1 MTSPWGAERWHA
13 ATAQLDQLL
22 ELPGPDREA
31 RLAALRHRDARLA
44 ADVSDLLRDHQAAQA
59 EGFLEQ
65 DAHALLTATA
75 AADGSFAITRAAIPA
90 PLPPGAPFGRYRVVR
105 ILGRGGMG
113 IVYEAEEQDSGRR
126 VALKVLQQRL
136 GDERERERFERE
148 GRLAASIDHEH
159 CVFVFGA
166 TDVRGTPAIAMEL
179 MQGTLADRLAASGPM
194 APAAAVDV
202 TLQLIEGLE
211 AAAEAGILHRDV
223 KPSNCFLDA
232 DGTVKIGD
240 FGISRSIRPAEET
253 ALSTRGQLTGTP
265 TYAPPEQLRGATLD
279 VRADIYSLG
288 ATLYELVTGRR
299 PFTAPDLMALLM
311 AVANDPPEP
320 PHEIA
325 PALPRGLS
333 EVILRCL
340 AKKPA
345 ERFGSYAALVGA
357 LAPYQSIA
365 PTPATLGRRFV
376 AGVIDQV
383 VLGLFATPISLLII
397 FGVLRHY
404 DASVLL
410 GHLAFNTGLVFLYY
424 GVGESVWRR
433 TPGKALLGLTIVDT
447 DGRPARA
454 AAGWGRAALYAGS
467 QALDT
472 LAMYAVLRQ
481 PEQLMEPDPVLSLL
495 GSAVQLIRLALTF
508 STVRRRNGYAA
519 VHDLVTRT
527 RVAERRPVDV
537 DDRHTRR
544 LESDR
549 DIAPTEEFR
558 GSFAVLRG
566 GVEGRPD
573 WRPGID
579 DRLRRP
585 VWIRDVPPGT
595 PPVSSSRAALSRGT
609 RLRWLAGRRAG
620 REAWDVFEGV
630 RGVPLTRACAAEVPW
645 AETRRWLTDLAQELA
660 EQGPHDRP
668 PLTVDRIWVADTGR
682 VKLLDDPALD
692 DARPEG
698 EREVLPFLAEAV
710 RHARAASRD
719 PWPLSAQR
727 FADAL
732 AAGTVPSIAE
742 AARTLEAIG
751 RGRTGVSAALRRLS
765 IAAVLA
771 FPFMVTLIALIMSL
785 VLVIAHNWTPLDA
798 RVAARALH
806 ELSRADRGRIAL
818 TSADRE
824 AIERTLATRYRSQL
838 GDPRFLGPGNL
849 SFLSSQEKAIAERI
863 LRRPADRALA
873 AGPPPTLPESIVV
886 AASKPPDWAEL
897 AMLVVGLF
905 YLMLAFIG
913 LLAVLLAPTVRGLL
927 LRFFGLEVV
936 TADGR
941 PASRVRLL
949 ARAAL
954 AWSPVLLPLVAVVLG
969 RHISPTT
976 LTWAALPGLAVGGV
990 GMVAL
995 AIRPAR
1001 GWHDRLAGTWIV
1013 PR

>member
-1 MTSPWGAERWHA
+1 
-13 ATAQLDQLL
+13 
-22 ELPGPDREA
+22 
-31 RLAALRHRDARLA
+31 
-44 ADVSDLLRDHQAAQA
+44 
-59 EGFLEQ
+59 
-65 DAHALLTATA
+65 
-75 AADGSFAITRAAIPA
+75 
-90 PLPPGAPFGRYRVVR
+90 
-105 ILGRGGMG
+105 
-113 IVYEAEEQDSGRR
+113 
-126 VALKVLQQRL
+126 VLQQRL

-166 TDVRGTPAIAMEL
+166 TEVRGTPAIAMEL
-179 MQGTLADRLAASGPM
+179 MHGTLADRLAASGPM

-240 FGISRSIRPAEET
+240 FGISRSIRPTEET

-279 VRADIYSLG
+279 ARADIYSLG

-299 PFTAPDLMALLM
+299 PFMAPDLMALLM
-311 AVANDPPEP
+311 AVANDPPQP

-325 PALPRGLS
+325 PTVPPGLS
-333 EVILRCL
+333 QVILRCL
-340 AKKPA
+340 AKQPA
-345 ERFGSYAALVGA
+345 DRFGSYAALVGA
-357 LAPYQSIA
+357 LAPYQSMA
-365 PTPATLGRRFV
+365 PTPATLGRRLV
-376 AGVIDQV
+376 AGLIDQF
-383 VLGLFATPISLLII
+383 VLGLFAAPIALLII
-397 FGVLRHY
+397 FGALQRY

-410 GHLAFNTGLVFLYY
+410 GQLAFNTGLVFLYY

-433 TPGKALLGLTIVDT
+433 SPGKALLGLTIVHT

-472 LAMYAVLRQ
+472 LAMYAVWRQ
-481 PEQLMEPDPVLSLL
+481 PEQILVAPDPLVGLF
-495 GSAVQLIRLALTF
+495 GSAVQSIRLALLF
-508 STVRRRNGYAA
+508 STMRRRNGYAA

-527 RVAERRPVDV
+527 RVVEHRVADV
-537 DDRHTRR
+537 DDRRTGQ
-544 LESDR
+544 LESHR
-549 DIAPTEEFR
+549 DIAPTEEIR
-558 GSFAVLRG
+558 GSFAILRG

-579 DRLRRP
+579 ERLRRP
-585 VWIRDVPPGT
+585 VWIRDVAPGT
-595 PPVSSSRAALSRGT
+595 PPVSSSRASLSRTT
-609 RLRWLAGRRAG
+609 RLRWLAGRRAV

-630 RGVPLTRACAAEVPW
+630 RGVPLTSACTGEVPW
-645 AETRRWLTDLAQELA
+645 AEARRWLTDLAQELA
-660 EQGPHDRP
+660 AQGPHDCP
-668 PLTVDRIWVADTGR
+668 PLTVDRIWIAGTGR

-692 DARPEG
+692 DARPERN
-698 EREVLPFLAEAV
+698 REVLPFLADAV
-710 RHARAASRD
+710 RRTRAASRD

-732 AAGTVPSIAE
+732 TAGTVTSIAE
-742 AARTLEAIG
+742 AARTLEGLG
-751 RGRTGVSAALRRLS
+751 RGRAVVSAASRRLS

-771 FPFMVTLIALIMSL
+771 FPVMVTLTALIMSL
-785 VLVIAHNWTPLDA
+785 LMVTIYHRTPVDA
-798 RVAARALH
+798 RVAASALR

-818 TSADRE
+818 TAANRD

-838 GDPRFLGPGNL
+838 ADPRFFSPANL
-849 SFLSSQEKAIAERI
+849 SFLGAKEKAIAERI

-873 AGPPPTLPESIVV
+873 AGAPPTLPESIVV
-886 AASKPPDWAEL
+886 AATKPPDWAEL
-897 AMLVVGLF
+897 AMLVVALF

-913 LLAVLLAPTVRGLL
+913 LFAVLLAPTVRGLL
-927 LRFFGLEVV
+927 LRLFGLEVV

-949 ARAAL
+949 GRAAL

-969 RHISPTT
+969 RHINPTT
-976 LTWAALPGLAVGGV
+976 LTWAALPGLAVV
-990 GMVAL
+990 GAGAL
-995 AIRPAR
+995 ALAVQPAR
-1001 GWHDRLAGTWIV
+1001 GWHDRLARTWIV